1 MSDEQRDRLIEL
13 LSDINVGYS
22 ELANN
27 VYSVKEVFYHYQN
40 IITDETFMVMLNNL
54 GKKQDKLSKIYDE
67 IGSILE
73 NKKDVVEKH
82 NQEDLDLKKKE
93 VKKEL
98 DEMLE
103 ILKVDPLS
111 RR

>member
-27 VYSVKEVFYHYQN
+27 AYSVKEVFYHYQN
-40 IITDETFMVMLNNL
+40 IISDETFMVMLNNL

-73 NKKDVVEKH
+73 NKKNVVEKH

-103 ILKVDPLS
+103 TLKVDPFS